1 MVLHDV
7 NKAWDTLTDNEK
19 RRIFAIWCTQPP
31 PTIDWKTLAAALG
44 SSSSEANRVAH
55 FNALKKLRTAGA
67 VIEGNG
73 TPSASAATTPTPTP
87 KKPRAKKGKA
97 DGDDAGGDDATP
109 KPTPTPKKPRLK
121 KEKEGRE
128 DAGSND
134 ATPKPKATPKKPRGT
149 KRKAEDDGSGDES
162 GGDGEAPTTPV
173 RKVIKKAVTP
183 TKKEMEVDN
192 EG

>member
-7 NKAWDTLTDNEK
+7 DKAWDVLTDNEK

-31 PTIDWKTLAAALG
+31 ATVSYLLNPLEKPPCTLLTLYQIDWKTVAGALG

-67 VIEGNG
+67 IVKGNG

-87 KKPRAKKGKA
+87 KKPRAKKAKTDE
-97 DGDDAGGDDATP
+97 DGAGNDDT
-109 KPTPTPKKPRLK
+109 
-121 KEKEGRE
+121 
-128 DAGSND
+128 
-134 ATPKPKATPKKPRGT
+134 TPKPKSTPKKPRGT
-149 KRKAEDDGSGDES
+149 KRKAENDGSGDEA

-173 RKVIKKAVTP
+173 RKVISRYILADVRS
-183 TKKEMEVDN
+183 M
-192 EG
+192 G

>member
-7 NKAWDTLTDNEK
+7 DKAWDVLTDNEK

-31 PTIDWKTLAAALG
+31 ATIDWKTVAGALG

-67 VIEGNG
+67 IVKGNG

-87 KKPRAKKGKA
+87 KKPRAKKAKTDE
-97 DGDDAGGDDATP
+97 DGAGNDDT
-109 KPTPTPKKPRLK
+109 
-121 KEKEGRE
+121 
-128 DAGSND
+128 
-134 ATPKPKATPKKPRGT
+134 TPKPKSTPKKPRGT
-149 KRKAEDDGSGDES
+149 KRKAENDGSGDEA

-173 RKVIKKAVTP
+173 RKVIKKSVTP
-183 TKKEMEVDN
+183 AKDEVKADN
-192 EG
+192 DD